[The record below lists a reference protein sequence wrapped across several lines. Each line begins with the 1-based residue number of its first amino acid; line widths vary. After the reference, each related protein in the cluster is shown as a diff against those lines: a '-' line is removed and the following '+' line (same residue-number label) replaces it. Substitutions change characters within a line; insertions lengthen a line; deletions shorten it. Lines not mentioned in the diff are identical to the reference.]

1 MTVDDFSTRQVH
13 VKQTA
18 RWPDPRPS
26 GDIQWT
32 ARQGSIRYAAL
43 VAIGP
48 HARRGYLL
56 TVMGIA
62 AQRANGR

>member
-26 GDIQWT
+26 SDIQRT
-32 ARQGSIRYAAL
+32 ARQGSIRCAAG
-43 VAIGP
+43 VAFGP
-48 HARRGYLL
+48 HARRHFLL